1 MERVLEGVRVVEVS
15 AWAFVPSAGAV
26 LADWGADVI
35 KVEPPTGDPM
45 RGLISGGIGGGGGPS
60 FPWEI
65 WNRGKR
71 SVALDLTHPQAREIV
86 LKLTAGA
93 DVFLTSYLQPT
104 RRKLGLD
111 IDDIRAVNPSIVY
124 GCGTGQ
130 GPLGDEADKGGYDS
144 ISFWARGGVAATVTP
159 PGVERPVGQP
169 GGAFGDSLS
178 GMALAGG
185 IAAALLRRAR
195 TGEGAIVD
203 VALLGTAMWSL
214 QMSIVGAAAMMA
226 AAATGSGPPSAN
238 AGIQLFNP
246 LVNNYKTADGRWLAL
261 CMLQRDLYWD
271 GVLVALGREDLRA
284 DDRFSTPEALASHI
298 SEAVDELEG
307 AFASLTLEEARV
319 ALGSQPG
326 QWDVLQNVL
335 ELPTD
340 PQAIANGY
348 AQPVRYDGDLVLP
361 LVSAPAQFD
370 RTPPLLGQAP
380 DFGAHTDEV
389 LAELGMAE
397 DEILEA
403 KIAGAVV

>member
-1 MERVLEGVRVVEVS
+1 L
-15 AWAFVPSAGAV
+15 
-26 LADWGADVI
+26 
-35 KVEPPTGDPM
+35 
-45 RGLISGGIGGGGGPS
+45 
-60 FPWEI
+60 
-65 WNRGKR
+65 
-71 SVALDLTHPQAREIV
+71 
-86 LKLTAGA
+86 
-93 DVFLTSYLQPT
+93 
-104 RRKLGLD
+104 
-111 IDDIRAVNPSIVY
+111 
-124 GCGTGQ
+124 
-130 GPLGDEADKGGYDS
+130 
-144 ISFWARGGVAATVTP
+144 AATVTP

-195 TGEGAIVD
+195 TGEGGIVD

-214 QMSIVGAAAMMA
+214 QMSIVGAAAMIA
-226 AAATGSGPPSAN
+226 AAATRSGAPSAD

-271 GVLVALGREDLRA
+271 GVLVALRREDLRV

-298 SEAVDELEG
+298 GEAVAELEG
-307 AFASLTLEEARV
+307 AFASLTLEEARA

-348 AQPVRYDGDLVLP
+348 AQPVHYDDDLVLP

-370 RTPPLLGQAP
+370 RTPPSLGQAP
-380 DFGAHTDEV
+380 AFGAHTDEV